1 MLYPMNKIIVR
12 LTGGLGNQLF
22 QYAAARRLAHVNDSP
37 LKLDLSHFGRNPG
50 RTYALAPFNIQAS
63 IASPGEVAWFNGREK
78 IRRLKRFLRSLDPR
92 AHWQWVMQRSL
103 YFDATILTLKGNVYL
118 DGAWQ
123 SEKYFADLAPILRQE
138 LVVRSEPDETNRAL
152 SEQIHSVESVSLH
165 IRRGDYATNP
175 TTRRVHGLCSLEYY
189 DSAVRWLAER
199 VSQPQFFVF
208 SDDPEWVQENLQ
220 LDYPT
225 TVVRHNGPDKHYE
238 DLRLMSQCRHH
249 IIANSSFS
257 WWGAWLSMHLN
268 KIIIAPQQWLREFQY
283 DIHDIVPAAWQL
295 L

>member
-1 MLYPMNKIIVR
+1 VIIVR
-12 LTGGLGNQLF
+12 LTGGLGNQMF
-22 QYAAARRLAHVNDSP
+22 QYAAARRLAHVNASP
-37 LKLDLSHFGRNPG
+37 LELDLSHFGRNPA
-50 RTYALAPFNIQAS
+50 RTYALAPFNLQAS
-63 IASPGEVAWFNGREK
+63 IASLDEVAWFNGREK
-78 IRRLKRFLRSLDPR
+78 IRRLKYLVYSFHPR
-92 AHWQWVMQRSL
+92 LHWQWVMQRSL
-103 YFDATILTLKGNVYL
+103 YFDPTILNLKGNVYL

-138 LVVRSEPDETNRAL
+138 LVVRSEPDEVNRAL

-175 TTRRVHGLCSLEYY
+175 TTRRVHGLCSLDYY
-189 DSAVRWLAER
+189 RSAVRWMGER

-208 SDDPEWVQENLQ
+208 SDDPEWARENLQ

-225 TVVRHNGPDKHYE
+225 TFVSHNGADKHYE

-257 WWGAWLSMHLN
+257 WWGAWLSAYPQ
-268 KIIIAPQQWLREFQY
+268 KIVIAPRQWFQEFEY
-283 DIHDIVPAAWQL
+283 DIGDIIPAAWHL